1 MEIKLSLSKRAFEK
15 KEKKE
20 KKNFIFKLYPKM
32 RFSIFF
38 L

>member
-20 KKNFIFKLYPKM
+20 KKKLYFQALSKNA
-32 RFSIFF
+32 F
-38 L
+38 